1 MRSWRGKARSRVAS
15 SSRGRRGSRAPV
27 TVQTGITDGNFTE
40 IVSGDLKEGQE
51 VLLGV
56 ADPKGAGRPNSGP
69 RLRL

>member
-1 MRSWRGKARSRVAS
+1 
-15 SSRGRRGSRAPV
+15 
-27 TVQTGITDGNFTE
+27 VQTGITDGNFTE

-56 ADPKGAGRPNSGP
+56 ADAKGTGRSDSGP